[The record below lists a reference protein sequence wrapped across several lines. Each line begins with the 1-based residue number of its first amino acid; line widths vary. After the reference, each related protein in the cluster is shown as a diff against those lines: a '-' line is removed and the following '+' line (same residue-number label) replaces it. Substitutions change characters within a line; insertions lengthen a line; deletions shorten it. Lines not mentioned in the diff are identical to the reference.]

1 MEITNKTP
9 PDKAID
15 PRLKLKLKLTEDQ
28 QEKTST
34 EAFNTHYSPLN
45 KKILE
50 KEKRAIKVQEI
61 LDECPTGDELLDPD
75 PTRRKEIQLKI
86 RDIYNRLSNDSDAA
100 AYFYEKTTDP
110 NVLSVLPEWLETW
123 ATPIRLLSKNIFEE
137 QTAGENIKPPLT
149 NKDFR
154 TTELEELRNILANKK
169 LQSMSPE
176 QQAMETA
183 LLKKPSVS
191 PNKEIWFATPAGRD
205 AYNQALAKANKNKDN
220 WSYTDLGNQPNVAVS
235 QALKKSLGHIWYKT
249 NADGSFD
256 VEDIYDFDPKGET
269 ASHVATTLGASSE
282 EKKPGFSGGNRVKL
296 KLEAPL
302 VSHIRE
308 EYKD

>member
-9 PDKAID
+9 PDV
-15 PRLKLKLKLTEDQ
+15 KLTEDQ

-34 EAFNTHYSPLN
+34 EAFNTHFSPLN

-61 LDECPTGDELLDPD
+61 LDECPTGEELLDPD

-123 ATPIRLLSKNIFEE
+123 VTPIRLLSKNIFEE

-169 LQSMSPE
+169 LQS
-176 QQAMETA
+176 
-183 LLKKPSVS
+183 
-191 PNKEIWFATPAGRD
+191 I
-205 AYNQALAKANKNKDN
+205 KNKDN